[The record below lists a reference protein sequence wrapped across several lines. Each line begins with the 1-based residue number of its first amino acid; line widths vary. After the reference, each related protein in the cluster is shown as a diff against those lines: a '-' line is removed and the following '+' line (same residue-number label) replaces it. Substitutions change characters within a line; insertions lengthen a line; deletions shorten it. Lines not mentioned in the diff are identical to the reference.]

1 MSEDDK
7 KIVIDE
13 DSVKSEAENIQKQQI
28 EKNRSEVEHTLKD
41 ALSSSG
47 IKADFTQ
54 TEDKIVVE
62 IPLSSKEEQE
72 ALVKKLME
80 QKIQEAEAEAARR
93 AEEEMKKR
101 EAEAKAKAEAEAKA
115 KAEAEA
121 KAKAEAEAKAKAEAE
136 AKAKAKAKAEAEAKA
151 KAEAEAKAK
160 AEAEAKAKA
169 EAEAKAKA
177 EAEAEAEA
185 KAKAEAEAKAKAEAE
200 AKAKAE
206 AEAKAKAEVKAKP
219 KTKPATKAPSTALN
233 SDKFVPNLKRK
244 YLETVR
250 PYLMEEFKYKS
261 PMQIPCIKKV
271 TVSVGCGD
279 AKDNKK
285 FLDAAVKELEQ
296 ITGQHVLRTKARKA
310 IANFKIRQGM
320 EIGAM
325 VTLRGD
331 NMWFFLERLICIAL
345 PRVRDFR
352 GVKKTAF
359 DGRGNYSLG
368 ITEQIIF
375 PEIDFDKIERISGL
389 NVAIVTTA
397 TNDKEGFALLSSLGM
412 PFQK

>member
-101 EAEAKAKAEAEAKA
+101 EE
-115 KAEAEA
+115 EA

-136 AKAKAKAKAEAEAKA
+136 AKAKAK
-151 KAEAEAKAK
+151 
-160 AEAEAKAKA
+160 
-169 EAEAKAKA
+169 
-177 EAEAEAEA
+177 
-185 KAKAEAEAKAKAEAE
+185 
-200 AKAKAE
+200 
-206 AEAKAKAEVKAKP
+206 P
-219 KTKPATKAPSTALN
+219 KTKPANKAPSTALN